1 MPRLR
6 PMPSSFCLALAALA
20 LTPAAATASAAPAR
34 PAENLAEPMQQLA
47 AMEARVATLA
57 ARLARGGARWCP
69 RTMPTPGWLLGDRR
83 LYGDKAWP
91 VASQVYGA
99 EDSDSLFIA
108 ALDPGGAAAQAGL
121 RVGDSIS
128 AVHDATPPHAL
139 GTPHARMAWAHN
151 ILEQLPTDHRLSI
164 TVTRQPAP
172 VILPPAPGCSSE
184 FRVEA
189 YDSVRAQADG
199 EVVYIPA
206 GMVRF
211 AANDGELAT
220 VIAHELA
227 HNILQHRERLN
238 AAGID
243 RGLGQQFGRSARLT
257 RATEIEADRLSVWLL
272 ADAGFGADTAA
283 HFWTSY
289 GKRRGGGIFAAPTHP
304 KWRERVR
311 IVREEAALMRSLRA
325 ADSDAVPPLVL
336 APPPLE

>member
-1 MPRLR
+1 MPRHRL
-6 PMPSSFCLALAALA
+6 MPSTFCLALAAMA
-20 LTPAAATASAAPAR
+20 LTSASASAAPAR

-57 ARLARGGARWCP
+57 TRLARGAARWCP

-83 LYGDKAWP
+83 LYGDKVWL
-91 VASQVYGA
+91 VASRVYGA
-99 EDSDSLFIA
+99 GDGDNLFIA

-128 AVHDATPPHAL
+128 AVHDAAPPQAP

-151 ILEQLPTDHRLSI
+151 ILAQLPMDQRLSVA
-164 TVTRQPAP
+164 VTRLPAP
-172 VILPPAPGCSSE
+172 VILAPAPGCSSE

-227 HNILQHRERLN
+227 HNILMHRTRLN

-272 ADAGFGADTAA
+272 ADAGFDADTAA

-311 IVREEAALMRSLRA
+311 IVRSEAALMRSMRA
-325 ADSDAVPPLVL
+325 ANPGALPPLVV

>member
-1 MPRLR
+1 MPRQHPFLSPFR
-6 PMPSSFCLALAALA
+6 LALAAA
-20 LTPAAATASAAPAR
+20 LLSPVAAVATASPDQPGKA
-34 PAENLAEPMQQLA
+34 LTDPMQQLA

-57 ARLARGGARWCP
+57 ARLARGSARWCP

-83 LYGDKAWP
+83 LYGDKVWP
-91 VASQVYGA
+91 VASSTYGA
-99 EDSDSLFIA
+99 QDNDALFIA
-108 ALDPGGAAAQAGL
+108 ALDPGGAAARAGL

-128 AVHDATPPHAL
+128 AINDTPPPL
-139 GTPHARMAWAHN
+139 VNGPPHARMAWAHGILARLPADEAVN
-151 ILEQLPTDHRLSI
+151 IAVARLA
-164 TVTRQPAP
+164 TP
-172 VILPPAPGCSSE
+172 VSLASDPGCSSE

-227 HNILQHRERLN
+227 HNILQHRQRLN

-272 ADAGFGADTAA
+272 VDAGFGADTAA
-283 HFWTSY
+283 RFWTSY

-311 IVREEAALMRSLRA
+311 IVRKEAALMQGLRA
-325 ADSDAVPPLVL
+325 ANPYAVPPLV
-336 APPPLE
+336 ASPPPLE